1 MDILNQDASTLAQ
14 MISDNQ
20 LGVAELA
27 QETLAQ
33 IGRTNGPVN
42 AIVAAVNEDDVL
54 AEARRMDD
62 ARATGQGAGRLYG
75 LPIAVKDLANVA
87 GLPST
92 KGSPLF
98 RDVVA
103 PADDI
108 MVARLRAAGVL
119 FVGKTNTPEFGLGS
133 HTFNPVYGATHN
145 PYDLGRSAG
154 GSSGGAA
161 AALACRML
169 PLADGSD
176 MMGSLRNP
184 AGWNN
189 VYGMR
194 PSWGRIPAEPLGDAF
209 MHPLATL
216 GPMARSPRDLALMLE
231 VQSGPDPRQPF
242 APPIVPLCSALDRPV
257 KGRRIGW
264 LADWGGAYTMEPGIL
279 PLSETALKTFGDLGV
294 TVEPVAPPMP
304 AEALW
309 EAWVGLRAFANVE
322 RLGPLY
328 ADPSKRAQLKD
339 SAIWEVEQGLALS
352 GQEIQRLSLIR
363 SDWFRRAAALFA
375 DYDALVL
382 PSAQMWPFAVETTYP
397 TAVSGTA
404 MDTYHRWMEVV
415 VPVSL
420 IGLPCVNVP
429 AGFGAQGLPAGL
441 QIFGRY
447 GDDLGVLQLAHA
459 YHQATDWPN
468 ARPPACAKA

>member
-1 MDILNQDASTLAQ
+1 MDILNQDASTLVQ

-328 ADPSKRAQLKD
+328 ADPVKRAQLKD